1 MPGLQQLPD
10 LASLE
15 GLSPYLNQAGM
26 NQINMANRFNQTG
39 LQQNQADLESKTLQ
53 NLFDRQN
60 DPMRLESQRLQ
71 NEQQSMTNEN
81 TGITLGMRKEL
92 LPEEKKAKAA
102 EYLKTQSDAALADFM
117 AKAKLDMMSDDPNV
131 AKAGRNKYMMS
142 AEEQSA
148 RVKHQEAM
156 ERQSAQI
163 ASNEK
168 IAAGHDATTLKAADI
183 RAKSASGGSAMPK
196 TFDGLIN
203 YWAQEAQM
211 AAQSGDMVRHANANQ
226 MLQIIQQ
233 AQSSKPAVQSQGMKD
248 AGQIDLSG
256 KVPMRPNTA
265 PAPAQI
271 PAPGGASVSGGAP
284 GQPNAPNPPPPSSLA
299 DVQKMYPGVPADKL
313 KEAYKKKFGVDL
325 K

>member
-10 LASLE
+10 LQNAEFLPIYLQSRI
-15 GLSPYLNQAGM
+15 LNQADQA
-26 NQINMANRFNQTG
+26 NQFNQTG

-81 TGITLGMRKEL
+81 AGITLGMRKEL

-168 IAAGHDATTLKAADI
+168 IAAGHDDTTLKAADI
-183 RAKSASGGSAMPK
+183 RAKSASGGSAMPR

-226 MLQIIQQ
+226 MLQVIQQ
-233 AQSSKPAVQSQGMKD
+233 AQSAKPAVQSQGMKD

-256 KVPMRPNTA
+256 KVPLRPNTA
-265 PAPAQI
+265 PAPVQI
-271 PAPGGASVSGGAP
+271 PAPGGASPSGGAP
-284 GQPNAPNPPPPSSLA
+284 GQPNAPKMDPAKLQGF
-299 DVQKMYPGVPADKL
+299 VQGAKQRGWTDAQIERRL
-313 KEAYKKKFGVDL
+313 KELGYK
-325 K
+325 